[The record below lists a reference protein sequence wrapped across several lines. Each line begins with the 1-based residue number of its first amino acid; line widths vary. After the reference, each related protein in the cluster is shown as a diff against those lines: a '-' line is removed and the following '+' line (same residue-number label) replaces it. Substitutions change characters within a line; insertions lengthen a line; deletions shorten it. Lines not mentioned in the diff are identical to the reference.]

1 VRVILFLARNSC
13 TDEAVCAGAGN
24 EFYANLMHV
33 QVLCQNA
40 LKVPK

>member
-1 VRVILFLARNSC
+1 MRVILFLARNSC
-13 TDEAVCAGAGN
+13 PNEAECAGVGN
-24 EFYANLMHV
+24 KFYDTLMHV